1 MKNIFSIDGPLVSF
15 AIKIFDCM
23 CLSVLWAVF
32 SLPVITMGASSAAL
46 YSSVYKY
53 IRKDTGKL
61 WNTFWTAFKENL
73 KRSLILWIFALAIMA
88 LLTVDVI
95 VFRSFKIS
103 GSPLGGI
110 YWISLIM
117 YCIGI
122 TWLVYLSAYSAKF
135 NGSIK
140 DVLKL
145 SFVLMAIH
153 PIKSMGVFLPVLAVF
168 VIALTFPG
176 LLIILPAGMFW
187 LCSYTLENVFSLH
200 MSKEDIEK
208 NNNE

>member
-1 MKNIFSIDGPLVSF
+1 MKNLFSIDGPLVSF
-15 AIKIFDCM
+15 AVKVFDCM

-32 SLPVITMGASSAAL
+32 SLPIITMGASTAAL

-53 IRKDTGKL
+53 IRKDRGKL
-61 WNTFWTAFKENL
+61 WENFWTAFKENF
-73 KRSLILWIFALAIMA
+73 KRSSILWIFALVIMA
-88 LLTVDVI
+88 LLTADLI

-103 GSPLGGI
+103 GNPLGNV
-110 YWISLIM
+110 YWVALII

-135 NGSIK
+135 NGSVK
-140 DVLKL
+140 EVLKL

-153 PIKSMGVFLPVLAVF
+153 PIKAFGVFLPVLAGF
-168 VIALTFPG
+168 MLGLSFPG
-176 LLIILPAGMFW
+176 LLIVIPAGVFW
-187 LCSYTLENVFSLH
+187 ICSFTLESVFALH

-208 NNNE
+208 NQ